1 MDSVT
6 DKLNE
11 PIEQM
16 LDSMSVKS
24 VFGDPTGD
32 DETTIIPVASVMYGF
47 GYGFGSD
54 GGDNEGG
61 GGGGGGKAV
70 PRGYLQ
76 VTPEGVEYESIVNG
90 TLIALAGIFTGMWS
104 IFWVAMSIMTIARGI
119 TRVRTTEIDVVE
131 VDEVLI

>member
-1 MDSVT
+1 MDSVA

-16 LDSMSVKS
+16 LDSMNVKS
-24 VFGDPTGD
+24 VFGEPTV
-32 DETTIIPVASVMYGF
+32 DEAATIIPVASVMYGF

-70 PRGYLQ
+70 PRGYVQ
-76 VTPEGVEYESIVNG
+76 VTADGVDYESIDND
-90 TLIALAGIFTGMWS
+90 TLIALAGIFTGIWS
-104 IFWVAMSIMTIARGI
+104 IFWVAMSVITIARSI
-119 TRVRTTEIDVVE
+119 TRVRTVEVVE
-131 VDEVLI
+131 IGEDALI

>member
-1 MDSVT
+1 MDSVA

-24 VFGDPTGD
+24 VFGEPTGD
-32 DETTIIPVASVMYGF
+32 DETTIIPVGSVVYGF

-70 PRGYLQ
+70 PRGYVQ
-76 VTPEGVEYESIVNG
+76 VTPEGVEYESIDNN
-90 TLIALAGIFTGMWS
+90 TLIALAGIFTGMWL
-104 IFWVAMSIMTIARGI
+104 IFWVVMSIMAIARGI
-119 TRVRTTEIDVVE
+119 TRVRTAEVIEIE
-131 VDEVLI
+131 DEVLI